1 MPDVVG
7 GWLCSLLRTLG
18 GNFGRD
24 ILYLGIYGLYRSIWD
39 VLAPEGEQEGAKKRL
54 RMRSGSPGSQLGKR
68 CQWACLGSVLLLGSS
83 GSVFHRKKSVYS

>member
-24 ILYLGIYGLYRSIWD
+24 ILYLGIYGLYISIWD
-39 VLAPEGEQEGAKKRL
+39 VLAPEGEQEGAKKRS
-54 RMRSGSPGSQLGKR
+54 RTCSGSPGSQLGKR
-68 CQWACLGSVLLLGSS
+68 CQLGLLGLGFAPGLVVLGFS
-83 GSVFHRKKSVYS
+83 